1 MNALD
6 TRINALSNDIAGTS
20 ETNTQKKK
28 GYTEDETEKD
38 FLDSKLTKDKTIAND
53 GAIVMDY
60 DERNEAVASL
70 PPLPPT
76 ENETLN
82 NDKTVT
88 ETETLSLVSDFG
100 KDAKENG
107 NEGEANGQDP
117 KTEPVRLQH
126 LIDCSVP

>member
-1 MNALD
+1 MRLGLLPGLAQCYELRV
-6 TRINALSNDIAGTS
+6 TVKIKKIGTLKSN
-20 ETNTQKKK
+20 NQKKK
-28 GYTEDETEKD
+28 GFTDENEKD
-38 FLDSKLTKDKTIAND
+38 ILDSKLTKDDAIAMN
-53 GAIVMDY
+53 Y
-60 DERNEAVASL
+60 EERNEAMASL

-107 NEGEANGQDP
+107 NEGEENG
-117 KTEPVRLQH
+117 E
-126 LIDCSVP
+126 